1 MVRDTFGNLRGLVKR
16 FRRRFCPQLGPSDPG
31 DRPWERRESPGP
43 QHPPE
48 PPRPLKYI
56 WAASVTGAL
65 LAELAATS
73 TGPAAE
79 FLRAVLVSAGVPV
92 RVRHV
97 LPSAGVDCSCDPA
110 PAGGAAAGAEGD
122 PGSGPPADQ
131 RIPRPTVGP

>member
-1 MVRDTFGNLRGLVKR
+1 MSRSIDRATRPRHDG
-16 FRRRFCPQLGPSDPG
+16 PQLAPG
-31 DRPWERRESPGP
+31 LPR
-43 QHPPE
+43 PPE

-122 PGSGPPADQ
+122 PCGGPPADQ